1 MASLVLPLLLPHSL
15 GQTDWENEVVRQE
28 HRRDWEMKA
37 LAVPHHRRGWVSVVV
52 VPPLPLLRSPGQ
64 TDLGNRASQ
73 EEHRRDW
80 ENGDVLLPP
89 LHSHYQKDLLHGA
102 VRED

>member
-15 GQTDWENEVVRQE
+15 DQTDWENEVVRQE
-28 HRRDWEMKA
+28 HRRGWENA
-37 LAVPHHRRGWVSVVV
+37 VVV
-52 VPPLPLLRSPGQ
+52 PLPLLRSPGQ
-64 TDLGNRASQ
+64 TDSGNRASQ

-80 ENGDVLLPP
+80 VNGDVLLP
-89 LHSHYQKDLLHGA
+89 LLRSHHQKDLVNGV